1 MGQTC
6 CRKDVSFFVSAI
18 VNPLIWD
25 FWKKAGPENARDTLR
40 FLCKTEYLEEYLE
53 ILFEV
58 EELREYFIK
67 YLWILREEEEIVQ
80 LLNRKDLPTQL
91 IIQFLFFGFGSILE
105 KDQPGKTAYHYELV
119 KQISPEQS
127 VRILLDGSDIL
138 QDVYLRILLVANL
151 DAVQWDFYF
160 NRLEESDGGISV
172 LVKLFEPIPD
182 SETRSIFFNNT
193 SLYQYIRMI
202 LVMVNQDNPA
212 ERKFFERISLV
223 LDEIR
228 KWESFVKEM
237 KEFFPFDEEF
247 KLPPQER
254 NPNRLSILLH
264 ELSQLDQNDQDVLLE
279 FFFQNQL
286 ILDNQEKLLLSG
298 VLKNYGENQQFFV

>member
-1 MGQTC
+1 M
-6 CRKDVSFFVSAI
+6 
-18 VNPLIWD
+18 NPLIWD

-279 FFFQNQL
+279 FFYQNQL

-298 VLKNYGENQQFFV
+298 VLKNYSENQQFFV

>member
-1 MGQTC
+1 M
-6 CRKDVSFFVSAI
+6 
-18 VNPLIWD
+18 NPLIWD

-279 FFFQNQL
+279 FFYQNQL

>member
-1 MGQTC
+1 M
-6 CRKDVSFFVSAI
+6 
-18 VNPLIWD
+18 NPLIWD

-264 ELSQLDQNDQDVLLE
+264 ELSQIDQNDQDVLLE
-279 FFFQNQL
+279 FFYQNQL

>member
-1 MGQTC
+1 M
-6 CRKDVSFFVSAI
+6 
-18 VNPLIWD
+18 NPLIWD

-151 DAVQWDFYF
+151 DAFQWDFYF

>member
-1 MGQTC
+1 M
-6 CRKDVSFFVSAI
+6 
-18 VNPLIWD
+18 NPLIWD

-105 KDQPGKTAYHYELV
+105 KDQTRKTAYHYELV

-264 ELSQLDQNDQDVLLE
+264 ELSQIDQNDQDVLLE
-279 FFFQNQL
+279 FFYQNQL

>member
-1 MGQTC
+1 
-6 CRKDVSFFVSAI
+6 

-264 ELSQLDQNDQDVLLE
+264 ELSQIDQNDQDVLLE
-279 FFFQNQL
+279 FFYQNQL

>member
-1 MGQTC
+1 M
-6 CRKDVSFFVSAI
+6 
-18 VNPLIWD
+18 NPLIWD

>member
-1 MGQTC
+1 M
-6 CRKDVSFFVSAI
+6 
-18 VNPLIWD
+18 NPLIWD

-40 FLCKTEYLEEYLE
+40 FLCQTEYLEEYLE

-58 EELREYFIK
+58 EELREYFVR
-67 YLWILREEEEIVQ
+67 YLWILREEAEIVQ

-91 IIQFLFFGFGSILE
+91 IIQFLIFGFGSSLE
-105 KDQPGKTAYHYELV
+105 KDQSSKSAYHYELV

-127 VRILLDGSDIL
+127 VRILLDSSDIL
-138 QDVYLRILLVANL
+138 KDVYLRILLVANL

-160 NRLEESDGGISV
+160 NQLEESDGGIAV
-172 LVKLFEPIPD
+172 LVKLFEPIPE
-182 SETRSIFFNNT
+182 SETKAIFFNNT

-212 ERKFFERISLV
+212 ERMFFERISLV
-223 LDEIR
+223 LEEIR

-237 KEFFPFDEEF
+237 KEFFPFGEES

-264 ELSQLDQNDQDVLLE
+264 ELSQLDENDQEVLLE
-279 FFFQNQL
+279 YFYQNQL
-286 ILDNQEKLLLSG
+286 ILDNQEKLLMRG
-298 VLKNYGENQQFFV
+298 VLKNYGQNQQFFV

>member
-1 MGQTC
+1 M
-6 CRKDVSFFVSAI
+6 
-18 VNPLIWD
+18 
-25 FWKKAGPENARDTLR
+25 
-40 FLCKTEYLEEYLE
+40 
-53 ILFEV
+53 
-58 EELREYFIK
+58 
-67 YLWILREEEEIVQ
+67 
-80 LLNRKDLPTQL
+80 
-91 IIQFLFFGFGSILE
+91 
-105 KDQPGKTAYHYELV
+105 
-119 KQISPEQS
+119 
-127 VRILLDGSDIL
+127 
-138 QDVYLRILLVANL
+138 ANL

-228 KWESFVKEM
+228 KWESFVKEV

-279 FFFQNQL
+279 FFYQNQL

-298 VLKNYGENQQFFV
+298 VLKN